1 MERLLSQYFTL
12 VNNILYWTCHVACHS
27 VLKDFIPNPISGLC
41 FSKKKKKKQ
50 NKVEEKTVNASL
62 FNKKLYILE
71 KLKQL
76 SDSYGIEFGII
87 PQINTLYGHW

>member
-27 VLKDFIPNPISGLC
+27 VLKDFIPSPISGLC

-62 FNKKLYILE
+62 FNKK
-71 KLKQL
+71 
-76 SDSYGIEFGII
+76 II
-87 PQINTLYGHW
+87 YLGKTEAIV